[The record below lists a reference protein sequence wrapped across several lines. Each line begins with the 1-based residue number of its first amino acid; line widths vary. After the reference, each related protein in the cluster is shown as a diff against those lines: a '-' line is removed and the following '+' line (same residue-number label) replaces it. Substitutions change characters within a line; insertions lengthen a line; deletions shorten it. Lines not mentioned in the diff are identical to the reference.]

1 MDKYEFRMENRNS
14 DNKKVSSTLQL
25 PLPLN
30 LEGIG
35 VSFCCF
41 YLHNSLMNILLKIPK
56 PIRCVEH

>member
-25 PLPLN
+25 PYPLN

-35 VSFCCF
+35 VSFFCF
-41 YLHNSLMNILLKIPK
+41 FLHNSLMNILLKLPT
-56 PIRCVEH
+56 PIRCVEP

>member
-14 DNKKVSSTLQL
+14 DNKKSVFDTPT

-35 VSFCCF
+35 VSFFCF
-41 YLHNSLMNILLKIPK
+41 FLHNSLMNILLKLPT
-56 PIRCVEH
+56 PIRCVEP